1 MYKAKVLELQAQYRL
16 DIFWLT
22 RRDKRLSN
30 NSVVEGVAE
39 PLESLPV
46 LLQQNM
52 VLAVV
57 RHGLDI
63 VDSED
68 RVFVELRRAWLAAV
82 LFLEA
87 LSRKIKC
94 NAGV

>member
-1 MYKAKVLELQAQYRL
+1 
-16 DIFWLT
+16 
-22 RRDKRLSN
+22 
-30 NSVVEGVAE
+30 
-39 PLESLPV
+39 
-46 LLQQNM
+46 M